1 VDVQSAVIEILK
13 REGTEFI
20 VGYPVNALF
29 EEGAAQ
35 GIQPIITRQERV
47 AINIAEAYSRV
58 SAGRRV
64 GVAAVQMGPG
74 IENAFCGVAQA
85 YSDCAPIVVL
95 PTGWMR
101 PMIGVAPNFDASLNF
116 RHVTKSVEQVRA
128 GDLVPAIMR
137 RAFAQARNG
146 RPGPAM
152 VEIPVDMFWDE
163 VPEPLDYSPS
173 KIVRNGPDPSD
184 VAAAATVLL
193 GAKRPV
199 IYAGQGIHYAQAW
212 RELRDLAE
220 LVGAPVVTSLAG
232 KSAFPENH
240 PLSLGSGSAA
250 RPATVNHFLKESD
263 VIFGIG
269 CSFTWTL
276 FGVTMPVGKTIIHS
290 TLDSA
295 DLNKDLRSDLAL
307 LGDAKLTLEAL
318 IAKIKETRTAP
329 PSNYSALITEV
340 RKVRE
345 AWLAEWKPKLES
357 NDTPI
362 SPYRVI
368 WDLLH
373 TADVPNTIITH
384 DSGSPREQLS
394 VFWQAEAP
402 LTYIGWGKDTPLGS
416 SLGFAMGAKLAQP
429 DKLCIAFLGD
439 AAIGMTGMDLETAVR
454 QHIPILVVV
463 SNNLSMACELPIMAV
478 STEKYRSTDISGNY
492 SDLARALGAYGERV
506 VNPQDVVPAI
516 RRGIEQTRLGIPALL
531 EFMTCKEL
539 DMSH

>member
-1 VDVQSAVIEILK
+1 MNVQSAVIEILK
-13 REGTEFI
+13 REGTEFL

-29 EEGAAQ
+29 EAAAEEG
-35 GIQPIITRQERV
+35 IRPIITRQERV
-47 AINIAEAYSRV
+47 AVNIAEAFSRV

-64 GVAAVQMGPG
+64 GVVAVQMGPG

-85 YSDCAPIVVL
+85 YSDSAPVVIL
-95 PTGWMR
+95 PTAWMR
-101 PMIGVAPNFDASLNF
+101 HMIGIAPNFDASLNF
-116 RHVTKSVEQVRA
+116 RHVIKSAEQVNV
-128 GDLVPAIMR
+128 GNLVPGIMR
-137 RAFAQARNG
+137 RAFTQARNG

-152 VEIPVDMFWDE
+152 VEIPVDIFWDE
-163 VPEPLDYSPS
+163 VPEPLDYRPS
-173 KIVRNGPDPSD
+173 KIVRNGPDPGD
-184 VAAAATVLL
+184 VAAAASVLL

-212 RELRDLAE
+212 NELRELAE
-220 LVGAPVVTSLAG
+220 LLGAPVATSLPG

-240 PLSLGSGSAA
+240 PLALGSASAA
-250 RPATVNHFLKESD
+250 KPAAVGHFLQGSD

-276 FGVTMPVGKTIIHS
+276 FGVTMPAGKTIIHG
-290 TLDSA
+290 TLDAA
-295 DLNKDLRSDLAL
+295 DLNKDLRADHAL
-307 LGDAKLTLEAL
+307 LGDAKLTLKAL
-318 IAKIKETRTAP
+318 IAKIGESRSGP
-329 PSNYSALITEV
+329 PANYPATLAEI
-340 RKVRE
+340 RQVRE
-345 AWLAEWKPKLES
+345 AWLAEWRPKLES
-357 NDTPI
+357 NDIPL

-373 TADVPNTIITH
+373 TVDVPNTIITH

-394 VFWQAEAP
+394 VFWQTTAP

-454 QHIPILVVV
+454 EHIPILVVV
-463 SNNLSMACELPIMAV
+463 SNNFSMACELRIMPV

-492 SDLARALGAYGERV
+492 ADYSKALGAYGERV
-506 VNPQDVVPAI
+506 INPQDIVPAI
-516 RRGIEQTRLGIPALL
+516 RRGIEQTQRGVPALL

-539 DMSH
+539 AMSH